1 MRAQLQDADVDI
13 SSSLAQGQITLRALS
28 QLMVGDVLPIDLP
41 KELSLEVEG
50 TSLFAGEFGTH
61 NGRNA
66 IKITHVHQPRSL
78 IPLDSLG

>member
-1 MRAQLQDADVDI
+1 MNTSDSAARAAFDPLTADAGAGGTDLNLDVI
-13 SSSLAQGQITLRALS
+13 L
-28 QLMVGDVLPIDLP
+28 DVPVS
-41 KELSLEVEG
+41 LSLEVEG

-61 NGRNA
+61 NGKNA